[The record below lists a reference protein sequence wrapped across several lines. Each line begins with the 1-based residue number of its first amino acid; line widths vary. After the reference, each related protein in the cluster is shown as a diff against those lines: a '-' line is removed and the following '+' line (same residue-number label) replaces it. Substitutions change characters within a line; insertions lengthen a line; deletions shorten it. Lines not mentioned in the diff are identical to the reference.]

1 MQFCVNYTDVPLLF
15 YKMASFEPFF
25 LPPIWTV
32 PDNEIHIISW
42 FGSRPKEE
50 GNGRLSKI
58 ITPGLNLIIPGG
70 QLVGAYGTNQFPV
83 YLFRH
88 DTPTPG
94 DYAEL
99 ELPDMTLTAKASIL
113 AQIKGRTLREKAK
126 NVYKAHYNAED
137 QDILQ
142 ATERILNPY
151 IRLVLQKYTFA
162 EYSSQISNGSNP
174 EDIQISKISPD
185 QLLRSLGLKQ
195 SGAYITKDNNTTPE
209 IATIGETI
217 LAKLD
222 NIGVELVLINI
233 DDLSL
238 PDSVN
243 EARNKS
249 AVAKAEQ
256 EAKLREEKA
265 RSQVIEQQN
274 KNIRAEMEGFVMAL
288 KNAATTSGGVIN
300 AQQLWDKYV
309 KYPTLREALGDKAKV
324 IFRDGATKD
333 DILTQIASALESS
346 KD

>member
-1 MQFCVNYTDVPLLF
+1 MQFCGNYTDVPLLF
-15 YKMASFEPFF
+15 EKMASFEPFF
-25 LPPIWTV
+25 LPPIWAV
-32 PDNEIHIISW
+32 PDNEIHIVSW
-42 FGSRPKEE
+42 FGSRPKEDGG
-50 GNGRLSKI
+50 GNLSKI
-58 ITPGLNLIIPGG
+58 ITPGLNFITPGG

-99 ELPDMTLTAKASIL
+99 ELPDITLTAKASIL
-113 AQIKGRTLREKAK
+113 AQIKGMTLREKAK

-185 QLLRSLGLKQ
+185 QLLKSLGLKQ
-195 SGAYITKDNNTTPE
+195 SGAQIAKDNNTIPE
-209 IATIGETI
+209 LATMGETI

-243 EARNKS
+243 EARNQS
-249 AVAKAEQ
+249 AVEKAEQ
-256 EAKLREEKA
+256 QAALDRETARARVIDQQVQNRLKEAEGLLKA
-265 RSQVIEQQN
+265 VKALSEDKTISDEQAY
-274 KNIRAEMEGFVMAL
+274 RALVEIPAL
-288 KNAATTSGGVIN
+288 KEIV
-300 AQQLWDKYV
+300 
-309 KYPTLREALGDKAKV
+309 GDKDKFITEGGLSGLLAM
-324 IFRDGATKD
+324 
-333 DILTQIASALESS
+333 LQS
-346 KD
+346 K

>member
-1 MQFCVNYTDVPLLF
+1 MS
-15 YKMASFEPFF
+15 SFEPFF

-32 PDNEIHIISW
+32 PDNEIHVISW
-42 FGSRPKEE
+42 FGNRPNL
-50 GNGRLSKI
+50 GTSGTLSKI
-58 ITPGLNLIIPGG
+58 ATPGLNVIAPGAK
-70 QLVGAYGTNQFPV
+70 LVGAYGTNQFPV

-99 ELPDMTLTAKASIL
+99 ELPDITLTAKASVL
-113 AQIKGRTLREKAK
+113 AQIKGNTLREKAK

-137 QDILQ
+137 QDVLQ

-162 EYSSQISNGSNP
+162 EYSSQINNGSNL

-185 QLLRSLGLKQ
+185 QLLRALGLKQ
-195 SGAYITKDNNTTPE
+195 VGSQIEKDNNTTPDL
-209 IATIGETI
+209 TTMGSTI

-256 EAKLREEKA
+256 EAKLREEQA

-274 KNIRAEMEGFVMAL
+274 KNLKAEMAGFVLAIQ
-288 KNAATTSGGVIN
+288 NAAQTSGGVVN
-300 AQQLWDKYV
+300 HQQLWDKYV
-309 KYPTLREALGDKAKV
+309 KYPTLKDALGDKAKV
-324 IFRDGATKD
+324 IFRDGVTKD
-333 DILTQIASALESS
+333 DILTQMSSALESS